1 MEGLRGRLQGNEIML
16 FRQFDVSR
24 SVHRSEGWAPQ
35 TIAEHGLPALKASL
49 HSLKQAR
56 EMTPW
61 EPI

>member
-1 MEGLRGRLQGNEIML
+1 ML
-16 FRQFDVSR
+16 FRQFEVSR
-24 SVHRSEGWAPQ
+24 SVHRSEGWTPQ

-49 HSLKQAR
+49 YPLKQAR